1 MIYCLTLNSYNSST
15 GMISAF
21 TQQIVPIPPDTAPPQ
36 MEEKADYAIAPFY
49 CNGGCGGNN
58 TDEFD
63 VTKYE
68 FGKCVSMD
76 KCEYVAVVSKFR
88 LLASCRNVKKKNCI
102 PIVIDL

>member
-1 MIYCLTLNSYNSST
+1 MLCCFTLNSYNSST

-21 TQQIVPIPPDTAPPQ
+21 TQQIVPIPPDTTTPKV
-36 MEEKADYAIAPFY
+36 EEKEDYAIPPFY

-68 FGKCVSMD
+68 FGKCISMD
-76 KCEYVAVVSKFR
+76 KCEYVAVVNNLDS
-88 LLASCRNVKKKNCI
+88 LYLAGTLKKLHSHCK
-102 PIVIDL
+102 L